1 MTIAHNS
8 AFFSA
13 RQFDNQSLELANGWV
28 HIYASGTS
36 TYIQLYSD
44 TFGTARANP
53 VQLDGSGKYW
63 CYGEQVACRVVIT
76 DRFGTQID
84 EADPVWLFGR
94 GVGGN
99 GTGTI
104 AVVANYAELRSLT
117 EDYDSVMVLGY
128 ATAGDGGFGIFV
140 RSTSSTAP
148 DNDGTV
154 LIRSGTSRYIRQ
166 YDGLIDPRWFGL
178 VYDATTDQM
187 AALDK
192 ALFVGPTQIDGNVYI
207 DQDHHLTDELV
218 VLRGGFRSSST
229 PTLYIDGTIMDGC
242 DNMFGAGIKVQLNAG
257 AVDEIRLSWF
267 AGGIEQSLCTS
278 YSYDYLVDTDISVT
292 TMPRIPD
299 NYAVDFPN
307 GSWIQITGATDVIID
322 HLVYDG
328 STRII
333 GYTDI
338 AQVQAVHLGDNS
350 CLLEWFGGISGPVQG
365 ADNSI
370 PAKAAFAH
378 GDIKLIADY
387 YKIPASASPWVLA
400 HPLTITGADALSY
413 ATLDISQDISCTDL
427 TLLHVNLTGAST
439 ITSTGVAYIKSSTVT
454 AMDIQPSN
462 STQDLAAAASLPS
475 NYFVGGVG
483 GLLRNSTDLVSWT
496 PHTAGATSIRGLAKG
511 PVWIAVSDAGTAWRS
526 LDGGLT
532 WTSISIGANTLYA
545 VRYIQGKYIAVGANG
560 AIHVSTDGITWNDRS
575 VATTAALRDIAYS
588 AANGLYI
595 VVGEQSTVMTSGD
608 LLSFTP
614 RVLPSGIN
622 GDLYA
627 VACYA
632 NATNTVTTTIISGAL
647 GGQYLLASD
656 SVSYQAF
663 ILTDS
668 DTIYSIATSQE
679 AIVMTT
685 GSGRVHISKSAGQQF
700 AATQVNT
707 NAGLCSAY
715 TQGQFAIGTAGG
727 NVLTTSD
734 LKSWSTHYVGVA
746 SDILAIHVQAPV
758 YAVVGAANTVLS
770 SPSGN
775 GRDWQPVT
783 VAGSGD
789 WNQCR
794 IINGLALL
802 VGDGGRMYATTDFVG
817 FVSINTST
825 TTDLYDIAY
834 DSVSDRYVVCG
845 ADGLVRW
852 CSRADLLVPTP
863 AWTQVVTGTTS
874 TLTRAAWTGSIWT
887 FGGDTDLVV
896 STDLTNANTQ
906 LVVDTYRGML
916 TTPIA
921 GGTLYI
927 LYGDAGLIL
936 TSVDKLTWTK
946 RVSNTTS
953 ALRCGVIN
961 AGYAMLAGDNGVLVR
976 ADITNPGTWTVI
988 SVGTSSTINAI
999 AYSSGRSE
1007 VGLCG
1012 AGGIAYRSTNN
1023 GVTWSSMATG
1033 SGQDMYGI
1041 WGNGTSWE
1049 CVGAAGA
1056 WRTTSDGTS
1065 WTARNS
1071 KTSAAIRC
1079 GAGNIAYGDSGYIGY
1094 LDAYVHSQ
1102 GEHFGVTG
1110 VNFVAVAGNTLL
1122 TSTGVTYQVAFG
1134 PHPVSG
1140 TNAVLRIGVS
1150 GSAPDATSLT
1160 LDATNATMYAVGGS
1174 TAHAATAAT
1183 SYMDFAPWIV
1193 AYAGVRD
1200 LQYVGGSLWIVGD
1213 NGLVAK
1219 STSGYIWLTQALR
1232 GDTTT
1237 RRNVAYY
1244 IATNG
1249 LAQIQGIVGY
1259 AAGNPTIMCGAAGA
1273 IYSGAGPALP
1283 ALALTRTSIQD
1294 SVISSALTSSVPAS
1308 VLRSVLR
1315 VLDNAGSISD
1325 TVITDGLAHAY
1336 GSILR
1341 CEINLVAPLPIHG
1354 DILISESVIDKTR
1367 SYDLS
1372 DVLFAEIDGST
1383 LQIDASSLEYRGLLA
1398 YSEDTALS
1406 IRLNAC
1412 RNSTGFA
1419 SALSNGYAKVY
1430 LANCN
1435 NVPNASAYSVDGS
1448 VLDAAVRIG
1457 SDAEIS
1463 GSLPG
1468 WYGLPAGTTT
1478 DTHKLTLLAP
1488 LTLGPSA
1495 FGPTCLRWAG
1505 TSTAIKLLQNV
1516 GGRIKLEIVYPAG
1529 YTPNPR
1535 AAVRVGLV
1543 KPQLSLM
1550 SEVSGSGITWLN
1562 ACNESLTLG
1571 RQAPVQISKTAGKL
1585 TTYANVYGG
1594 YADVYKLNKAFG
1606 SNRKVMDPWSDNTE
1620 TVPLTVAYTA
1630 PWARSAVVV
1639 IWATA
1644 DLVLPA
1650 DTTIKVVL
1658 EPVLPRTPTELERWY
1673 NSVDRTLD
1681 PYQSTERQQLSLE
1694 SADAV
1699 DGVRLVYTPTAGSC
1713 TGEDIKWLSLQYQ
1726 TFGPSADNYT
1736 VDSLTTIPYNSSL
1749 AYIPTNKALLWS
1761 GLAQIPLRVRLDL
1774 AALPDSTWHTVSG
1787 GQLYKLGTQAD
1798 GSYTKLRGYVIAN
1811 TAWTTIVDTRIT
1823 LP

>member
-1 MTIAHNS
+1 M
-8 AFFSA
+8 
-13 RQFDNQSLELANGWV
+13 
-28 HIYASGTS
+28 
-36 TYIQLYSD
+36 
-44 TFGTARANP
+44 
-53 VQLDGSGKYW
+53 
-63 CYGEQVACRVVIT
+63 
-76 DRFGTQID
+76 
-84 EADPVWLFGR
+84 
-94 GVGGN
+94 
-99 GTGTI
+99 
-104 AVVANYAELRSLT
+104 
-117 EDYDSVMVLGY
+117 
-128 ATAGDGGFGIFV
+128 
-140 RSTSSTAP
+140 
-148 DNDGTV
+148 
-154 LIRSGTSRYIRQ
+154 
-166 YDGLIDPRWFGL
+166 
-178 VYDATTDQM
+178 
-187 AALDK
+187 
-192 ALFVGPTQIDGNVYI
+192 
-207 DQDHHLTDELV
+207 
-218 VLRGGFRSSST
+218 
-229 PTLYIDGTIMDGC
+229 
-242 DNMFGAGIKVQLNAG
+242 
-257 AVDEIRLSWF
+257 
-267 AGGIEQSLCTS
+267 
-278 YSYDYLVDTDISVT
+278 
-292 TMPRIPD
+292 
-299 NYAVDFPN
+299 
-307 GSWIQITGATDVIID
+307 
-322 HLVYDG
+322 
-328 STRII
+328 
-333 GYTDI
+333 
-338 AQVQAVHLGDNS
+338 
-350 CLLEWFGGISGPVQG
+350 
-365 ADNSI
+365 
-370 PAKAAFAH
+370 
-378 GDIKLIADY
+378 
-387 YKIPASASPWVLA
+387 
-400 HPLTITGADALSY
+400 
-413 ATLDISQDISCTDL
+413 
-427 TLLHVNLTGAST
+427 
-439 ITSTGVAYIKSSTVT
+439 
-454 AMDIQPSN
+454 
-462 STQDLAAAASLPS
+462 
-475 NYFVGGVG
+475 
-483 GLLRNSTDLVSWT
+483 
-496 PHTAGATSIRGLAKG
+496 
-511 PVWIAVSDAGTAWRS
+511 
-526 LDGGLT
+526 
-532 WTSISIGANTLYA
+532 
-545 VRYIQGKYIAVGANG
+545 
-560 AIHVSTDGITWNDRS
+560 
-575 VATTAALRDIAYS
+575 
-588 AANGLYI
+588 
-595 VVGEQSTVMTSGD
+595 
-608 LLSFTP
+608 
-614 RVLPSGIN
+614 
-622 GDLYA
+622 
-627 VACYA
+627 
-632 NATNTVTTTIISGAL
+632 
-647 GGQYLLASD
+647 
-656 SVSYQAF
+656 
-663 ILTDS
+663 
-668 DTIYSIATSQE
+668 
-679 AIVMTT
+679 
-685 GSGRVHISKSAGQQF
+685 
-700 AATQVNT
+700 
-707 NAGLCSAY
+707 
-715 TQGQFAIGTAGG
+715 
-727 NVLTTSD
+727 
-734 LKSWSTHYVGVA
+734 
-746 SDILAIHVQAPV
+746 
-758 YAVVGAANTVLS
+758 LS

-783 VAGSGD
+783 VSGSGD

-794 IINGLALL
+794 ILNGLALL

-817 FVSINTST
+817 FVAINTST

-845 ADGLVRW
+845 ANGLVRW

-896 STDLTNANTQ
+896 SADLTNANTQ
-906 LVVDTYRGML
+906 LVVDTCRGML

-953 ALRCGVIN
+953 ALRCGVVN

-988 SVGTSSTINAI
+988 SVGTSATINAI

-1023 GVTWSSMATG
+1023 GVTWLAMATG

-1056 WRTTSDGTS
+1056 WRTTSNGTS
-1065 WTARNS
+1065 WTARVS
-1071 KTSAAIRC
+1071 QTSAAIRC

-1094 LDAYVHSQ
+1094 LDAYVHNQ
-1102 GEHFGVTG
+1102 GERFGVTG

-1150 GSAPDATSLT
+1150 GSAPGATSLT
-1160 LDATNATMYAVGGS
+1160 LDAANTTMYAVGGS

-1200 LQYVGGSLWIVGD
+1200 LQYISGSLWIVGD

-1341 CEINLVAPLPIHG
+1341 CEISLVAPLSIHG
-1354 DILISESVIDKTR
+1354 DILISESVLDKTR

-1372 DVLFAEIDGST
+1372 DVLFAEIDGSV
-1383 LQIDASSLEYRGLLA
+1383 LQIDTSSLEYRGLLA

-1457 SDAEIS
+1457 SDTEIS
-1463 GSLPG
+1463 GSLAD

-1505 TSTAIKLLQNV
+1505 TGTAIKLLQNV
-1516 GGRIKLEIVYPAG
+1516 GGRINLEIVYPAG

-1562 ACNESLTLG
+1562 MCNESLTLG

-1585 TTYANVYGG
+1585 TMYANVYGG
-1594 YADVYKLNKAFG
+1594 YADIYKLNKAFG
-1606 SNRKVMDPWSDNTE
+1606 SNRRVVDQWSDNSDTMPVDA
-1620 TVPLTVAYTA
+1620 TAYTT

-1644 DLVLPA
+1644 DLVLPSG
-1650 DTTIKVVL
+1650 TTIKVVL
-1658 EPVLPRTPTELERWY
+1658 EPVLPSTRADLLRWY
-1673 NSVDRTLD
+1673 NDVDRTLD
-1681 PYQSTERQQLSLE
+1681 PYQATERQQLAFE
-1694 SADAV
+1694 AAGAV
-1699 DGVRLVYTPTAGSC
+1699 AGLDLAYRPVSG
-1713 TGEDIKWLSLQYQ
+1713 TSTSEDIKWLSLKYN
-1726 TFGPSADNYT
+1726 TSGPALDTYT
-1736 VDSLTTIPYNSSL
+1736 GDAVATTPYNGSS
-1749 AYIPTNKALLWS
+1749 AVIPTNKASLWS
-1761 GLAQIPLRVRLDL
+1761 GLAQALVPVKLDL
-1774 AALPDSTWHTVSG
+1774 AALPDSTWHTVNSG
-1787 GQLYKLGTQAD
+1787 QEYKLGTQDD

-1811 TAWTTIVDTRIT
+1811 TVWTTVVDKRIT